1 MTKLQVESQPMIMEV
16 KGKVMSSAMELN
28 LAEQRDRKRLAGEL
42 HDYLAQLLVLCRLN
56 LGQIRRAGLAPKGEE
71 MVKETEE
78 VLNQALNC
86 SRTLMAELSPPE
98 LAWEST
104 LFCTIF
110 FPSRSRQLR
119 RLLLALLT

>member
-1 MTKLQVESQPMIMEV
+1 MILEV

-28 LAEQRDRKRLAGEL
+28 LAEQRERKRLAGEL

-78 VLNQALNC
+78 VLNQALNY
-86 SRTLMAELSPPE
+86 SRTLMAELSQPGLMGE
-98 LAWEST
+98 HA
-104 LFCTIF
+104 FCTMS

-119 RLLLALLT
+119 RPLLALLT